1 LSLGRASMGA
11 RPSFST
17 FLTSTP
23 AASRCLPLS
32 PARSSTFCG
41 RIHDFPDYLD
51 PRAIFP
57 EIFSEVTTFQQPIPT
72 ADAVTA
78 APIATFRSSPNRTVE
93 NSTPAPLVKLR
104 KDAESLTWLG
114 WCGPANSLDHCSDP
128 PASPIAG
135 LKACPSKLFL
145 LLLTQLGAYR
155 TATNL
160 SWAIWHKCTSALYA
174 LFQLDFF
181 DDDTA
186 TFWACPPL
194 KRVAFVGHLLWL
206 PPFIERTSSAMQEH
220 RDIFEMICCVFRD
233 CVRFRKQVGK

>member
-1 LSLGRASMGA
+1 MARLVRTGQQFGSL
-11 RPSFST
+11 
-17 FLTSTP
+17 
-23 AASRCLPLS
+23 
-32 PARSSTFCG
+32 
-41 RIHDFPDYLD
+41 
-51 PRAIFP
+51 
-57 EIFSEVTTFQQPIPT
+57 
-72 ADAVTA
+72 
-78 APIATFRSSPNRTVE
+78 
-93 NSTPAPLVKLR
+93 LR
-104 KDAESLTWLG
+104 
-114 WCGPANSLDHCSDP
+114 P

-135 LKACPSKLFL
+135 LKACPSKLFLL

-206 PPFIERTSSAMQEH
+206 PPIHRTKFLCNAGTPRH
-220 RDIFEMICCVFRD
+220 FRD
-233 CVRFRKQVGK
+233 DLLRLSRLRPLPDASHIKAGRLLFTDDYAIAHAG

>member
-1 LSLGRASMGA
+1 MGA

-57 EIFSEVTTFQQPIPT
+57 EIFSEVYNLPT
-72 ADAVTA
+72 ANPYRGCGHGCAHCYVPLITKQDRREFDAGASREASQGRGKPHMARLV
-78 APIATFRSSPNRTVE
+78 RTGQQFG
-93 NSTPAPLVKLR
+93 SLLR
-104 KDAESLTWLG
+104 
-114 WCGPANSLDHCSDP
+114 P

-206 PPFIERTSSAMQEH
+206 PPFIERSSSAMQEH

-233 CVRFRKQVGK
+233 CVRFRTQVGK